1 MTDTSFFI
9 DLLNK
14 ALENPA
20 YILFGIG
27 FILICIF
34 LGLLTRKDRKANPE
48 KWARIDA
55 NIAANNAAM
64 VANANAQDNTMGT
77 VVING
82 KMHTTTHVGNTTYIH

>member
-1 MTDTSFFI
+1 MTDTSFFT

-27 FILICIF
+27 FTLLFIF

-55 NIAANNAAM
+55 ATATRN
-64 VANANAQDNTMGT
+64 DYTMGS

-82 KMHTTTHVGNTTYIH
+82 QSHSVTRAGNTTYID

>member
-48 KWARIDA
+48 KWARID
-55 NIAANNAAM
+55 
-64 VANANAQDNTMGT
+64 VATTATRNDYTMGT

-82 KMHTTTHVGNTTYIH
+82 QSHSVTRAGNTTYIN